1 MLGLSEFPAPREVDR
16 EIYPLEQVALL
27 IAQEFPAPL
36 EVDREIYK
44 RFSHLKIRT
53 MSSFRPLS
61 RFIGNYTDFV
71 PVKAFIREFPA
82 PFEVDREIYR

>member
-1 MLGLSEFPAPREVDR
+1 MFPTPLEVDR
-16 EIYPLEQVALL
+16 YLYEIKKMQRFLDNPK
-27 IAQEFPAPL
+27 FPAPL
-36 EVDREIYK
+36 EVDRELYK

-82 PFEVDREIYR
+82 PLEVDR